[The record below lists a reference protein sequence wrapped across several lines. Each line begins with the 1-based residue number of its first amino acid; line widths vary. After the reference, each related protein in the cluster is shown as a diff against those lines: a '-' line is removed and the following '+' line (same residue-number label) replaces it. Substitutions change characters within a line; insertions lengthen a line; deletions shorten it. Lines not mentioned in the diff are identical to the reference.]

1 MIKLEHINMDY
12 PIGDSVCS
20 ALTDV
25 SLTVPDG
32 QFVSIIGR
40 SGSGKSTLLQ
50 IASGLTVPTGG
61 RVLYDDICISDFSK
75 EQLAAHRNSRVG
87 FIFQTFFLEP
97 EYDVYTNV
105 AVPLMIA
112 GVPKS
117 ERDAL
122 ISAQLE
128 RFEILDKSHVRTK
141 KLSGGER
148 QRVCIARAL
157 INRPQII
164 FADEPCGNLD
174 GENAANVMRIL
185 KSLADEGKTVML
197 VTHDLEAAASAQRI
211 VKLQDGRVVS
221 DETV

>member
-1 MIKLEHINMDY
+1 MITLEHIDMDY

-20 ALTDV
+20 ALKDV
-25 SLTVPDG
+25 CLTVPDG
-32 QFVSIIGR
+32 QFISIIGR

-50 IASGLTVPTGG
+50 IASGLAVPTRGK
-61 RVLYDDICISDFSK
+61 VLYGDTCISDFSR
-75 EQLAAHRNSRVG
+75 EQLAEHRNRSVG

-105 AVPLMIA
+105 AIPLMIA

-117 ERDAL
+117 ERDAM

-128 RFEILDKSHVRTK
+128 RFEILEKAHVKTK

-157 INRPQII
+157 INQPQII

-174 GENAANVMRIL
+174 GENAANVMKIL
-185 KSLADEGKTVML
+185 KSLADEGKTVTL
-197 VTHDLEAAASAQRI
+197 GHCLRALRTKREIRRAQDMS
-211 VKLQDGRVVS
+211 Q
-221 DETV
+221 